1 MVGRYPTVVRK
12 QISTMSMSPTLLR
25 LIVLLISYILTL
37 PSLLAQTTFES
48 VGQGINSAADEQN
61 PIISPDGQR
70 LYFTRRYYPAN
81 VGGKQDAGDIW
92 YSERQ
97 ADGQWSEAKSMGAPL
112 NNAQYNGVIGFIDD
126 GQRMLLQGHYRQDG
140 QKPTTQGVSVSEK
153 TGNGWGVP
161 QALDIPYY
169 YTKSKHRSGTVHRS
183 GDIMVV
189 TLQSY
194 DTRGG
199 EDLYVLFRQG
209 DGRWSEPKNLGPDVN
224 TAYQEMTPFLAP
236 DGKTLFFASNGYEG
250 FGSRDIYASVRLDDT
265 WKRWSNP
272 KNLGSEVNTEG
283 TELSYFIPKEVP
295 SPSGSPEEQ
304 YAYFT
309 STQNSDGLGDIVRI
323 EIPSDQELLV
333 EADTVA
339 DIPAVVEV
347 QETAIE
353 ETAIKDTAVT
363 ETPEPVEVVSQVW
376 VKGKVAS
383 QASEKPVAATVAF
396 RSLKQDTTRTFTA
409 QTNATGNF
417 QVQLPADD
425 DYALLINADNFIR
438 VRDNLSVTLDE
449 PDTLVRN
456 YMLTPIEVGSTVN
469 LENVLFDRGTAQILT
484 GSYEALDEVV
494 AFLQENPQV
503 TIEVAG
509 HTDNQGRADLNL
521 ALSEERAVAVKQYL
535 VEQGIDPSRIT
546 DKGYGG
552 TRPLVSNAIEEERS
566 KNRRVEFTILKK

>member
-1 MVGRYPTVVRK
+1 MN
-12 QISTMSMSPTLLR
+12 ISPTLLR
-25 LIVLLISYILTL
+25 LVVLSIIYSITL
-37 PSLLAQTTFES
+37 PSLLAQTTFNS
-48 VGQGINSAADEQN
+48 VGQGVNSAADEQN
-61 PIISPDGQR
+61 PVISPDRQR
-70 LYFTRRYYPAN
+70 LYFTRRYYPGN
-81 VGGKQDAGDIW
+81 VGGKQDPGDIW
-92 YSERQ
+92 FSERQ

-112 NNAQYNGVIGFIDD
+112 NDAQYNGVIGFIDD
-126 GQRMLLQGHYRQDG
+126 GQRMLLQGHYRQGG
-140 QKPTTQGVSVSEK
+140 QKPTTQGISVSEK
-153 TGNGWGVP
+153 TGNGWSFP

-169 YTKSKHRSGTVHRS
+169 YTKSKHRSGTVHSS
-183 GDIMVV
+183 GNIMVV

-194 DTRGG
+194 DTQGG

-209 DGRWSEPKNLGPDVN
+209 DGRWSEPKNLGADIN

-295 SPSGSPEEQ
+295 SPSASAEEQ

-323 EIPSDQELLV
+323 KIPSNQELLV
-333 EADTVA
+333 EADTVT
-339 DIPAVVEV
+339 DIPMVVEA
-347 QETAIE
+347 QETSVPE
-353 ETAIKDTAVT
+353 TSVQDTAITA
-363 ETPEPVEVVSQVW
+363 TPESVVAEVAPQVW

-383 QASEKPVAATVAF
+383 QASEAPVAATVAF

-409 QTNATGNF
+409 QTNATGDF
-417 QVQLPADD
+417 EVQLPADD

-438 VRDNLSVTLDE
+438 VRDNLSVTLGE

-456 YMLTPIEVGSTVN
+456 YTLTPIEVGSTVN
-469 LENVLFDRGTAQILT
+469 LENVLFDRGTSQILT

-494 AFLQENPQV
+494 TFLQENPQV

-521 ALSEERAVAVKQYL
+521 ALSKERALAVKQYL
-535 VEQGIDPSRIT
+535 TEQGINSSRIT

>member
-1 MVGRYPTVVRK
+1 
-12 QISTMSMSPTLLR
+12 MSMSHPLLR
-25 LIVLLISYILTL
+25 LVVLLVSYSITFL
-37 PSLLAQTTFES
+37 PLLAQTTFES
-48 VGQGINSAADEQN
+48 VGQGVNSAADEQN
-61 PIISPDGQR
+61 PVISPDGQR
-70 LYFTRRYYPAN
+70 LYFTRRYYPGN
-81 VGGKQDAGDIW
+81 VGGKQDPGDIW

-97 ADGQWSEAKSMGAPL
+97 SDGQWSEAKSMGKPL
-112 NNAQYNGVIGFIDD
+112 NDAQYNGVIGFVND
-126 GQRMLLQGHYRQDG
+126 GQRMLLEGHYQQDG
-140 QKPTTQGVSVSEK
+140 RKPTTQGISASEK
-153 TGNGWGVP
+153 SGNGWSFP

-169 YTKSKHRSGTVHRS
+169 YTKSPHRSGTVHHS

-209 DGRWSEPKNLGPDVN
+209 DGRWSEPKNLGPDIN

-250 FGSRDIYASVRLDDT
+250 FGSRDIYVSVRLDDT

-283 TELSYFIPKEVP
+283 TELSYFIPQEV
-295 SPSGSPEEQ
+295 SSTSASLQEQ

-323 EIPSDQELLV
+323 KIPSDQELLV
-333 EADTVA
+333 AIDTVA
-339 DIPAVVEV
+339 DVPVVIEA
-347 QETAIE
+347 QETFAP
-353 ETAIKDTAVT
+353 ETFVPDTAVT
-363 ETPEPVEVVSQVW
+363 TASEPVVEEVVPQVW
-376 VKGKVAS
+376 VKGTVAS
-383 QASEKPVAATVAF
+383 QASEAPIAATVTF
-396 RSLKQDTTRTFTA
+396 RSLKQDTTQIFTA
-409 QTNATGNF
+409 QTNAAGDF

-425 DYALLINADNFIR
+425 DYALLISADQFIR
-438 VRDNLSVTLDE
+438 TRDNLSVTLDE

-456 YMLTPIEVGSTVN
+456 YTLTPIEVGSTVN
-469 LENVLFDRGTAQILT
+469 LENVLFDRGTSQILS

-494 AFLQENPQV
+494 VFLKENPQV

-521 ALSEERAVAVKQYL
+521 ALSKERAVAVKQYL
-535 VEQGIDPSRIT
+535 VEQSITASRIAE
-546 DKGYGG
+546 KGYGG